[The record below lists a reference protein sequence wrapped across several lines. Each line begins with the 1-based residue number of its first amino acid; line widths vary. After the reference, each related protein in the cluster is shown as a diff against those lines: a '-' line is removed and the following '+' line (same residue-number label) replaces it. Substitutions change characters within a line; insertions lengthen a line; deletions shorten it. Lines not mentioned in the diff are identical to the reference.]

1 MSIWTGLPK
10 LMSFDVYIDMIY
22 IGNSEMNLPNV
33 PFFSVV
39 FNSIDE
45 WAVGRRSPFIVKIT
59 GGPRQSDTLAA
70 NLFYLW
76 W

>member
-1 MSIWTGLPK
+1 MIIWTGLPK
-10 LMSFDVYIDMIY
+10 LMSFDID

-39 FNSIDE
+39 FNSVDE
-45 WAVGRRSPFIVKIT
+45 WAVGRRSPFIVKRT

>member
-39 FNSIDE
+39 FNSVDE
-45 WAVGRRSPFIVKIT
+45 WAVGRRSPLIIKRT
-59 GGPRQSDTLAA
+59 GGPRQSDALAA
-70 NLFYLW
+70 DFFDLW
-76 W
+76 